1 MVSVLALLAGPS
13 ALVLLSAPPRLAPT
27 RVRSALLCD
36 TSSVRQAVPQC
47 NHGSSSRRA
56 ALSRS
61 AAAGASAVAAAIAP
75 GAAQAAITKDSEWP
89 LWLALPVA
97 PYSRRKTIRREVGPG
112 AGGHVERGMGQCA
125 QRHEPMPLGPRCMSQ
140 YMPRQ
145 RQIKLRAAPSHLG
158 QFAHVFR
165 DVAAAARRR
174 SSAICHSGVWCF
186 DQLIGIYYVHVP
198 IRMTV
203 LRLEAGG
210 LFVYAPVAP

>member
-1 MVSVLALLAGPS
+1 MVSVLALLGPS
-13 ALVLLSAPPRLAPT
+13 ALVLLSAPARLSPT

-36 TSSVRQAVPQC
+36 TGSVRQAVPQC
-47 NHGSSSRRA
+47 RHGSSSRRA

-75 GAAQAAITKDSEWP
+75 GAAAQAAITKDSEWP

-125 QRHEPMPLGPRCMSQ
+125 QRHQQLPLGPRCISQ

-145 RQIKLRAAPSHLG
+145 RQIKLRAAPPRL
-158 QFAHVFR
+158 
-165 DVAAAARRR
+165 
-174 SSAICHSGVWCF
+174 
-186 DQLIGIYYVHVP
+186 DQLPMCSG
-198 IRMTV
+198 M
-203 LRLEAGG
+203 
-210 LFVYAPVAP
+210 

>member
-1 MVSVLALLAGPS
+1 MDFTLGSLGAPPSSSLADTHLRRTPARLSSTMVSVLALLAGPS

-27 RVRSALLCD
+27 CVRSALLSD

-61 AAAGASAVAAAIAP
+61 AAAGASAVAAAIVP

-125 QRHEPMPLGPRCMSQ
+125 QRHELMPLGLRCMSQ

-145 RQIKLRAAPSHLG
+145 RQIKLRAAP
-158 QFAHVFR
+158 
-165 DVAAAARRR
+165 
-174 SSAICHSGVWCF
+174 
-186 DQLIGIYYVHVP
+186 
-198 IRMTV
+198 T
-203 LRLEAGG
+203 
-210 LFVYAPVAP
+210 